1 MLTWLTS
8 ITLKKHVMQN
18 CWNIYSHVNWHL
30 TSNYLCLNQKQL
42 CSSRCPCCIHG
53 TVFILWTHEVQ
64 CWTRG
69 TSVTCTQSICHRRTA
84 EVSWFYSATLYIYIY
99 IIWHCKNTVCMYMNG
114 KSLWNSFSDEW
125 KKNRKTDFGW
135 NEICMKHAELEASL
149 NQSFLFSSTQCNMS
163 ESSIYIATNLL
174 HIMVYNTSIILMQSC
189 ETLLCALLVINSWKT
204 ANMHKTV
211 THHSLLY

>member
-1 MLTWLTS
+1 MSLLYSWHCFYFVNTWSTVLNKGYFCDMYTEHLS
-8 ITLKKHVMQN
+8 QKN
-18 CWNIYSHVNWHL
+18 CWS
-30 TSNYLCLNQKQL
+30 
-42 CSSRCPCCIHG
+42 
-53 TVFILWTHEVQ
+53 ILVLQ
-64 CWTRG
+64 CH
-69 TSVTCTQSICHRRTA
+69 I
-84 EVSWFYSATLYIYIY
+84 IYIY

-135 NEICMKHAELEASL
+135 NEICMKHTELEASL